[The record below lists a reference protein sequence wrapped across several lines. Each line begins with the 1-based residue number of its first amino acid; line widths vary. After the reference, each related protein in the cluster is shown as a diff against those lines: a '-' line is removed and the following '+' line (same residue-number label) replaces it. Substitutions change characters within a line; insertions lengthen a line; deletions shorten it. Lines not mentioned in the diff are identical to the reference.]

1 MRITPDRSDHDRVDG
16 IKNVTDTL
24 AEPCA
29 APKQRQLADIEPRL
43 SKADHQAQR
52 ATEGFA

>member
-29 APKQRQLADIEPRL
+29 APKQRQLADIEPHL